1 MRNLENYIEV
11 KDRLN
16 AFQKDHKNNYSIR
29 ITHEVDGIK
38 IMATCKITLFTEH
51 GERVFI
57 DSATEV
63 GKDRKIQEKCSSH
76 SLGRALS
83 LAGYQGVKFGQNA
96 PIASREE
103 MESFQQDNKPI
114 LASAKQ
120 MNFIRSLAIKAFRD
134 NYDLLQ
140 KFNIK
145 SKTPI
150 KVVETNK
157 GEYSVSLG
165 KEELQ
170 MIQVGAEYQGRM
182 DMNNAKAYIEG
193 LKKIT
198 SV

>member
-1 MRNLENYIEV
+1 
-11 KDRLN
+11 
-16 AFQKDHKNNYSIR
+16 
-29 ITHEVDGIK
+29 
-38 IMATCKITLFTEH
+38 MATCKITLFTEH